1 MNLPMQRFSF
11 QIMIRLKNSQLNLKS
26 LLNLMKNK
34 IHNGKASFIICNIN
48 PLFN

>member
-11 QIMIRLKNSQLNLKS
+11 QIMIRLKNNQLNLKS
-26 LLNLMKNK
+26 LRNFMINK
-34 IHNGKASFIICNIN
+34 IHNEKASYIICNIN